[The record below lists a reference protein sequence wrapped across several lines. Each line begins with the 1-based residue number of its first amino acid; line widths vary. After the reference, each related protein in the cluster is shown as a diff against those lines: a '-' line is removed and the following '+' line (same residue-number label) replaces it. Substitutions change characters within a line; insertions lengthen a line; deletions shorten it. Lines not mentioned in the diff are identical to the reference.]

1 MVWGRV
7 LLVAALV
14 AASCAVGSGLA
25 RAEEL
30 ETDRDAF
37 TFAPTTAGAGRTI
50 IEGSY
55 SFIDNKF
62 GPEAHSFPELLVRR
76 GIGERFELRIG
87 ANYEAGGPGTV
98 TGTEVG
104 GEDIEPEAEYESR
117 ILYGMKVVTSEQAHG
132 LPRSALIV
140 QGFTPT
146 YGPSTATT
154 MYVGEAWGWTFANGW
169 AWNTAMRYG
178 TGYEE
183 LDAFS
188 QWAPS
193 TVLKI
198 PVGELWNVHAEYFG
212 IMSTGKEI
220 PLNLQYASFGGHVL
234 VTEDL
239 ELGIRYGWGLNDTTP
254 SFFTNVGVGYR
265 Y

>member
-1 MVWGRV
+1 MLWARGV
-7 LLVAALV
+7 VAAVLAV
-14 AASCAVGSGLA
+14 AWCAAAGSRV

-30 ETDRDAF
+30 ETDRDSF

-50 IEGSY
+50 LEASY
-55 SFIDNKF
+55 SFIDNPV

-117 ILYGMKVVTSEQAHG
+117 LLYGMKVATSEQAG
-132 LPRSALIV
+132 AVPRSALIV

-178 TGYEE
+178 TGSEE

-198 PVGELWNVHAEYFG
+198 PVGERWNAHAEYFG

-239 ELGIRYGWGLNDTTP
+239 ELGLRYGWGLNETTP
-254 SFFTNVGVGYR
+254 NFFANFGVGYR

>member
-1 MVWGRV
+1 MRWVRGV
-7 LLVAALV
+7 VAVILAV
-14 AASCAVGSGLA
+14 ACWTVTCCTV

-30 ETDRDAF
+30 ETDRDSF

-50 IEGSY
+50 TEASY
-55 SFIDNKF
+55 SFIDNRV
-62 GPEAHSFPELLVRR
+62 GPEAHSFPELLFRR
-76 GIGERFELRIG
+76 GIGERFELRVG
-87 ANYEAGGPGTV
+87 VNYEAGGPGTV

-117 ILYGMKVVTSEQAHG
+117 LLYGMKVATSEQAGG

-154 MYVGEAWGWTFANGW
+154 MYVGEAWGWTFPNGW

-198 PVGELWNVHAEYFG
+198 PVGERWNIHSEYFG
-212 IMSTGKEI
+212 IMSTGKAI
-220 PLNLQYASFGGHVL
+220 PLNL
-234 VTEDL
+234 
-239 ELGIRYGWGLNDTTP
+239 
-254 SFFTNVGVGYR
+254 
-265 Y
+265 